1 MPREARAK
9 PPEKLSLVVFSGD
22 YDKVHYALSMASAAL
37 AVNRPATLFF
47 TMEAIRGLAKPGP
60 DGGPGWGALRCGDG
74 GSGAAR
80 DRDYRE
86 RGVATFEELMD
97 ACVELGARFMVC
109 EMGLRALRLTAADL
123 RDDIGFSQGGLVTFL
138 NDASADGA
146 VVFI

>member
-60 DGGPGWGALRCGDG
+60 DGGPGWAALRCGDG
-74 GSGAAR
+74 GGGAAR
-80 DRDYRE
+80 DRDYGD
-86 RGVATFEELMD
+86 RGVATFEELVD
-97 ACVELGARFMVC
+97 ACVELGANFMVC
-109 EMGLRALRLTAADL
+109 EMGLRAVGLKPGDL
-123 RDDIGFSQGGLVTFL
+123 RDDVPFQEGGLVTFL

-146 VVFI
+146 TFFL

>member
-1 MPREARAK
+1 MPREAQGK
-9 PPEKLSLVVFSGD
+9 PPEKLSLVVFSGA

-47 TMEAIRGLAKPGP
+47 TMEAIRGLAKADAEGR
-60 DGGPGWGALRCGDG
+60 PGWAALESGAG
-74 GSGAAR
+74 GGAAAR